1 MKGMNGRQSGDPA
14 KLAAALVTLSDGP
27 QLPLRFVG
35 GADAMGMVEANLA
48 AIGDQIEAHRDLST
62 SLAHDA

>member
-1 MKGMNGRQSGDPA
+1 MNGQQGGDPT

-35 GADAMGMVEANLA
+35 GADAMGTVEENLA
-48 AIGDQIEAHRDLST
+48 AISAQIEAHRDLSA
-62 SLAHDA
+62 SLAIDA